1 MNRKRKL
8 KGMTLIEVVISIA
21 VYAVIGLLLTT
32 IMSLVNSTMKAT
44 NQLNRRLSYEA
55 KFADNMLLSDG
66 ASPFAA
72 QNVDITL
79 TNSTHSFNIT
89 AHGSEYTT
97 DVDQMTRDNDPD
109 KLIINPDT
117 NYRFMVFTK
126 TPEGARIPSEFFYL
140 DLLLGSGVDSSNPI
154 TKIIVDATG
163 APRGDGIYAANEETG
178 ALYTKQV
185 LTDQS
190 KYTAPAGDGTAV
202 NYVGLQSV
210 VSGNRLLRLAI
221 PATQGGAA
229 LVNSTNAS
237 LGVRGSIVVK
247 IFRTVK
253 DKSGTTEYNWY
264 KDEDATLISK
274 AYEKLNP
281 LVPAEQEVLDTLD
294 CNKFPSE
301 AYLKLDF
308 VLSAPNPNTGEMSY
322 YDGVEYT
329 WNPTADPSGA
339 DYLQV
344 GVSTGHR

>member
-126 TPEGARIPSEFFYL
+126 TPEGARIPNEFFYL

-154 TKIIVDATG
+154 TKIIVDATD

-185 LTDQS
+185 LTEQS
-190 KYTAPAGDGTAV
+190 KHTAPTSDGTAV
-202 NYVGLQSV
+202 NYLGLESV

-253 DKSGTTEYNWY
+253 DKGGTGYNWY
-264 KDEDATLISK
+264 ETNDVTLISK
-274 AYEKLNP
+274 AYDKLSP
-281 LVPAEQEVLDTLD
+281 AVPAEQEVLDTLD

-301 AYLKLDF
+301 ARLKLDF

-329 WNPTADPSGA
+329 WNPTADPSDAG
-339 DYLQV
+339 YLQV

>member
-154 TKIIVDATG
+154 TKIIVDATD

-178 ALYTKQV
+178 ALYRTQV
-185 LTDQS
+185 LTEQS
-190 KYTAPAGDGTAV
+190 KHTAPTSDGTAV
-202 NYVGLQSV
+202 NYVGLESV

-253 DKSGTTEYNWY
+253 DKGGTGYNWY
-264 KDEDATLISK
+264 ETNDVTLISK
-274 AYEKLNP
+274 AYDKLSP
-281 LVPAEQEVLDTLD
+281 AVPAEQEVRDTLD
-294 CNKFPSE
+294 CNQVPSE
-301 AYLKLDF
+301 ARLKLDF

-339 DYLQV
+339 GYL
-344 GVSTGHR
+344 

>member
-79 TNSTHSFNIT
+79 TNSTHSFNIV

-154 TKIIVDATG
+154 TKIIVDATD

-178 ALYTKQV
+178 ALYTTQV
-185 LTDQS
+185 LTEQS
-190 KYTAPAGDGTAV
+190 KHTAPTSDGTAV
-202 NYVGLQSV
+202 NYVGLESV

-237 LGVRGSIVVK
+237 LGVRGSIIVK
-247 IFRTVK
+247 IFRTVR
-253 DKSGTTEYNWY
+253 DKGGTPYDWHREA
-264 KDEDATLISK
+264 DVTLISK
-274 AYEKLNP
+274 AYENLNSA
-281 LVPAEQEVLDTLD
+281 VPAEKAVLDTLD
-294 CNKFPSE
+294 SNKFPSE
-301 AYLKLDF
+301 ACLKLDF
-308 VLSAPNPNTGEMSY
+308 VLSAPNPNTGDMSY

-329 WNPTADPSGA
+329 WNPTADPSDAG
-339 DYLQV
+339 YLQV